1 MKDELIMSP
10 TGRINEFKIIINKKV
25 FPLKNE
31 SKEGKNLIFKNLE
44 FTIKKGQFLSLFG
57 PSGCGK
63 TTLLNIISGL
73 DKDYDGYIQPWSKT
87 SQKVNKQDISRK
99 YSFSNISYMFQN
111 PRLFPWLTTIEN
123 IKYPIKKQ
131 RNADKVAND
140 LLKKVGLEKYKNQY
154 PNRLSGGMQRRV
166 AMARAFAPNPNI
178 LLLDEPFIS
187 LDKKISNSLRK
198 LLIKLWKKNKPI
210 IIFVTHDLDESI
222 ELADRIFFLSNLPS
236 KILLDYKINLGRPRN
251 RNNKGFLSLKRL
263 LSSATKIKY

>member
-1 MKDELIMSP
+1 MN
-10 TGRINEFKIIINKKV
+10 GFKITINKKV
-25 FPLKNE
+25 FSLKNE
-31 SKEGKNLIFKNLE
+31 RKEGKILIFKDLE
-44 FTIKKGQFLSLFG
+44 FTIKKGEFLSLFG

-73 DKDYDGYIQPWSKT
+73 DKDYNGHIQPWSKT
-87 SQKVNKQDISRK
+87 FQKVNKEDISRK

-111 PRLFPWLTTIEN
+111 PRLFPWLSTIEN

-131 RNADKVAND
+131 RNADKIAND

-198 LLIKLWKKNKPI
+198 LLLQLWKRNKPI
-210 IIFVTHDLDESI
+210 IIFVTHDLDEAI
-222 ELADRIFFLSNLPS
+222 ELADRILFLSNIPS
-236 KILLDYKINLGRPRN
+236 TILLDYAINLKGPRN
-251 RNNKGFLSLKRL
+251 QDNKNFISLKRL
-263 LSSATKIKY
+263 LSSATKSKKK